1 VKPDTPQPSH
11 PRLPQAIEQSLEE
24 VVRPALRGWLH
35 EKTFLVAVPAAIL
48 LVIVANGAAAT
59 ISAAV
64 YGVGFCA
71 LYGVSGSYHRRNWTP
86 EVRKRMQRLDHGTIF
101 VMIAGT
107 YTPLCVLVLH
117 GWVRVVFLTA
127 VWVGALGG
135 LVLAITDVA
144 RKRWIGSVFY
154 IALGWAAV
162 LALPQLAR
170 GLTTTQ
176 LLLVLVGGI
185 LYTVG
190 AVVLATQ
197 WPDPRPA
204 TFGYHEV
211 WHVFV
216 VVASI
221 CHYVVIW
228 QVVRAA

>member
-1 VKPDTPQPSH
+1 MPQHSH
-11 PRLPQAIEQSLEE
+11 PHLPPAIEHGIDEL
-24 VVRPALRGWLH
+24 VRPALRGWLH

-48 LVIVANGAAAT
+48 LVVVANGIPAT
-59 ISAAV
+59 ISAAI
-64 YGVGFCA
+64 YGLGFCA
-71 LYGVSGSYHRRNWTP
+71 LYGVSGNYHRRNWAP
-86 EVRKRMQRLDHGTIF
+86 EVRLRMQRLDHGTIF

-107 YTPLCVLVLH
+107 YTPLCVLVLD
-117 GWVRVVFLTA
+117 GWVRVILLAA

-135 LVLAITDVA
+135 LVLAITDIA
-144 RKRWIGSVFY
+144 RKRWIGAVFY

-162 LALPQLAR
+162 FALPQLVD
-170 GLTTTQ
+170 GLSTTQ
-176 LLLVLVGGI
+176 LVLILVGGI

-190 AVVLATQ
+190 AAVLASR
-197 WPDPRPA
+197 WPDPHPA

-228 QVVRAA
+228 QIVRAG

>member
-1 VKPDTPQPSH
+1 MPKPSQ
-11 PRLPQAIEQSLEE
+11 PRLPQAIEQGLEE

-35 EKTFLVAVPAAIL
+35 EKTFLVAVPAAVV
-48 LVIVANGAAAT
+48 LVIVASGIPATIAAA
-59 ISAAV
+59 IYSL
-64 YGVGFCA
+64 GFCA
-71 LYGVSGSYHRRNWTP
+71 LYGVSGNYHRRNWTP
-86 EVRKRMQRLDHGTIF
+86 EVRLRMQRLDHGTIF

-107 YTPLCVLVLH
+107 YTPLCVLVMD
-117 GWVRVVFLTA
+117 GWPRVVMLTA

-144 RKRWIGSVFY
+144 KKRWIGSVFY

-162 LALPQLAR
+162 FALPQLVD
-170 GLTTTQ
+170 GLTTSQ
-176 LLLVLVGGI
+176 LLLILVGGV

-197 WPDPRPA
+197 WPNPRPA

-221 CHYVVIW
+221 CHYIVIW